1 MKEKAVNFQARFC
14 VSTGVLAATHG
25 ETLSEAIRMVKDAGF
40 KGLELVAAAFGSP
53 AGFPYSVP
61 NLGLWPREYTPAQR
75 KELKE
80 RLEDFKTLSVHGPHV
95 GLNIAYLNP
104 GLREESQ
111 RQYIETIELAVDLGI
126 KVITF
131 HCGSRT
137 GHLRVP
143 QENYA
148 KYEIE
153 FAHRAL
159 PLAEEHD
166 LLLGYE
172 SGPFERLKRVIGE
185 VNHPRFGINL
195 DIGHAAMGGV
205 MPEEWIKHFGEKIVE
220 VHLNSVTRYSGG
232 FIEHQP
238 VERNDV
244 INYEAVFAGLKG
256 VNYQGPLVLELLGI
270 DIAQALDVARRGS
283 EIFTEIWERM

>member
-1 MKEKAVNFQARFC
+1 MDFQNRLC
-14 VSTGVLAATHG
+14 VSTGVLAATRG
-25 ETLSEAIRMVKDAGF
+25 ETLFEAIRMVKAAGF

-53 AGFPYSVP
+53 VGFPYTVP
-61 NLGLWPREYTPAQR
+61 NVGLWPREYSKAQR
-75 KELKE
+75 AELKE
-80 RLEDFKTLSVHGPHV
+80 RLKGFKTLTVHAPHV

-111 RQYIETIELAVDLGI
+111 RQYIETIELAMDLGI

-137 GHLRVP
+137 GSLRVP
-143 QENYA
+143 QETYA

-153 FAHRAL
+153 FACRAL

-172 SGPFERLKRVIGE
+172 SGPFERLKKVIGE
-185 VNHPRFGINL
+185 VDHPRFGINL

-205 MPEEWIKHFGEKIVE
+205 TPEEWIKHFGEKIVE
-220 VHLNSVTRYSGG
+220 VHLNSVTRHSGG

-238 VERNDV
+238 VERNNV
-244 INYEAVFAGLKG
+244 INYEAVFAGFKG
-256 VNYQGPLVLELLGI
+256 INYQGPLVLELLGV
-270 DIAQALDVARRGS
+270 DIPQALDVARRGA
-283 EIFTEIWERM
+283 EIFTEIRKKT